1 MSVFTTVTAEQL
13 HLWLR
18 AYPLGELL
26 DLQGIAS
33 GITNTNYFV
42 TTSGGRYVLTLFEKN
57 TVDELPFFLN
67 LMAHLAERNMPCP
80 HPVANHDGEYL
91 GMLNGKPAT
100 LVSCLRGSSLENPSI
115 KQCAEVGRVLAE
127 MHLAGQS
134 FPAFM
139 ENPRGSD
146 WRKKIAAQVMGLL
159 DAEDKAMLEQ
169 QLAFEADLGSLDLPR
184 GVIHADLF
192 RDNVLFDGDAIGG
205 VIDFYYACNDMLAY
219 DLAIVANDWCATLD
233 GGMDTPRLQA
243 LLNGYH
249 AVRPLDEAEHVAW
262 PGLLR
267 IAALRFWL
275 SRLLDLHFPQAG
287 ELTHAKDPQ
296 HFQKIL
302 KMRINQQQ
310 VLADIWV

>member
-1 MSVFTTVTAEQL
+1 MSVFTTVTVEQMR
-13 HLWLR
+13 LWLR

-42 TTSGGRYVLTLFEKN
+42 TTTTGRYVLTLFERN
-57 TVDELPFFLN
+57 SVDELPFFLH
-67 LMAHLAERNMPCP
+67 LMAHLADRGVPCP
-80 HPVANHDGEYL
+80 HPVANLDGEYL
-91 GMLNGKPAT
+91 GMLNGKPAS
-100 LVSCLRGSSLENPSI
+100 LVSYLRGSSLQNPSI
-115 KQCAEVGRVLAE
+115 KHCAEVGRVLAE

-139 ENPRGSD
+139 ENPRGPD
-146 WRKKIAAQVMGLL
+146 WRIKIAKQVIGLL
-159 DAEDKAMLEQ
+159 DAGDRAMLEQ
-169 QLAFEADLGSLDLPR
+169 QLAFEADSGNLDLPR

-192 RDNVLFDGDAIGG
+192 RDNVLFDGEAIGG

-219 DLAIVANDWCATLD
+219 DLAIAANDWCATVD

-243 LLNGYH
+243 LLEAYH
-249 AVRPLDEAEHVAW
+249 AVRPLSEAEHAAW

-302 KMRINQQQ
+302 KMRISQQ
-310 VLADIWV
+310 